1 MSIFPGEN
9 RGNAILLAWHF
20 YLINDSNSSLTKD
33 SCFDKQN
40 QQNVNWKL
48 CIKQPFLKMDI
59 PLLLI
64 D

>member
-20 YLINDSNSSLTKD
+20 YLINDSNSSLTKG

-48 CIKQPFLKMDI
+48 CIKQPF
-59 PLLLI
+59 
-64 D
+64 